1 MKKQLLRRISLLLHS
16 LYGFICLL
24 LIFFM
29 KAMSLSYE
37 TRQAALN
44 IWYGTIMAWGAILL
58 AGLFL
63 NIFAMPKKETG
74 KSRRAI
80 WLIWT
85 ILAPILLSVLVFLP
99 PYIMLGRVA

>member
-29 KAMSLSYE
+29 KAMALSFE
-37 TRQAALN
+37 TRKTALN

-58 AGLFL
+58 AGFFL
-63 NIFAMPKKETG
+63 NIFAMPKKEAG
-74 KSRRAI
+74 KSHRVL

-85 ILAPILLSVLVFLP
+85 ILAPLLLSALVFLP
-99 PYIMLGRVA
+99 PYILLGKGA